1 MAVGPMCM
9 QADRRQEEKGAAR
22 RAVIVELERRGRPH
36 HRVPGYRYRSKGVK
50 CTVSCSCSRGEGKVH
65 DFGVGSKSG
74 VMGQAEV
81 FHANLAAG
89 ATTQGS

>member
-50 CTVSCSCSRGEGKVH
+50 CTVSCSCSRGEGTR
-65 DFGVGSKSG
+65 FRGVGCLSG
-74 VMGQAEV
+74 WLHFYLRQECS
-81 FHANLAAG
+81 LL
-89 ATTQGS
+89 